1 MFPGV
6 VPDACHGSP
15 ALGYSSTVGVLE
27 LAASLVRLTAPE
39 QPSSPLAQAID
50 VVAGATCLEQAALT
64 KYVAM
69 WLERDSV
76 DAAITVAVRGDPAD
90 AHAMSFVISRDSQSA
105 SPRRMQSLPDDCAAM
120 HAAVSLAIAVAIDV
134 SVLDGALQSVDP
146 RPATSPPSPPPPA
159 TSPPTMVLAD
169 EGRAVARP
177 APTRRRP
184 PARRARIG
192 LFGVAGGSFSSGL
205 LGGFGYGADAR
216 LVVRMRRAID
226 VDLGAGAIW
235 APSAALAGGRYRSTL
250 GRAEARACGRL
261 IAKRLVVRA
270 CAVAGAGGLRVV
282 GTQYDR
288 PRRSVA
294 PWVGIGPAFEL
305 VLPASSTWAFAA
317 RLDLWIPLIRTNL
330 VALGQQDAVVA
341 SRPLPPLGVILALG
355 PFFRLR

>member
-1 MFPGV
+1 VSWIARFGI
-6 VPDACHGSP
+6 
-15 ALGYSSTVGVLE
+15 LNTVGVLE
-27 LAASLVRLTAPE
+27 IAASLVGLTAPE
-39 QPSSPLAQAID
+39 QPSSTLAQAID

-90 AHAMSFVISRDSQSA
+90 AHAMSFVISRDSRGA
-105 SPRRMQSLPDDCAAM
+105 SPRRMHSLPDDCAAM
-120 HAAVSLAIAVAIDV
+120 HAAVSLAIAVAIDA
-134 SVLDGALQSVDP
+134 SVLDGALQSVG
-146 RPATSPPSPPPPA
+146 PPPA
-159 TSPPTMVLAD
+159 TPPPAMVLTREA
-169 EGRAVARP
+169 RAVDRP
-177 APTRRRP
+177 APARRRP
-184 PARRARIG
+184 PVRRARIG
-192 LFGVAGGSFSSGL
+192 LFGGAAGSFSSGL

-294 PWVGIGPAFEL
+294 PWVGVGPAFEF

-317 RLDLWIPLIRTNL
+317 RLDLWVPLIRTNL